1 MLALACM
8 VFIMQVKGKNMA
20 ALLFL
25 LSLVLYSAAPVH
37 PHPQGV
43 VYREADITNSRQ
55 VVSLGG
61 LFIFRH
67 YNKFGRCSEKIQP
80 QSIERAEAMV
90 FAIRQIN
97 RDPYLLPGVNLTFD
111 IRETCYAALVALE
124 NANEYLQSRDASR
137 TNQTVVAVSGVVGA
151 STSYISHLLNVQM
164 FRLSQLPHISYAS
177 TAAHLSAKP
186 RYDYFFRTVPSDSL
200 QARAMADIIAHFNWT
215 FVIALFSDDI
225 YGREGIDALN
235 AALESQNDMCQ
246 ICVAEIPLPYRSS
259 NNQVYDDIIGS
270 MSQEWVR
277 NASVA
282 VFFGYDDQAIGI
294 IHAIIRDSTTHKL
307 LQGITWIASKEL
319 PPSLPQEYYHVLKG
333 MINLVPPNRKNREDF
348 TRYFISLSPENNKT
362 DNPWFD
368 RYWEAVFNC
377 SLQGDNL
384 CNISSQNLS
393 MIRKPIYT
401 SYVIDAVY
409 AFAHAIHQMI
419 VDNCLN
425 NTICDKI
432 IIRRSTGEAINGS
445 LLRQYLFNV
454 SFNSTSFGTEKK
466 LFDANG
472 DVQGSYLIMNL
483 QNINNSYS
491 LERVGTWDQ
500 NLLEWTAPLQWP
512 GDREDPPQSVCS
524 LPCPVG
530 HEPQRVPNQEQCCW
544 ECKSCPGEN
553 TASSG
558 EECYECE
565 NKTMP
570 NPERSGCIAI
580 PLTFFTPPSPWA
592 VIILLL
598 TCAGIATTVFVA
610 GMFVTFHKKKVIKA
624 SSRELSAILL
634 GGILLCYIL
643 PFLFVGKPSPAL
655 CGVRRF
661 AIGFCFA
668 FSYSALLVRS
678 NRIHRIFN
686 HSHVSSISP
695 RFIGPVS
702 QVVITC
708 LLISIQVLLALV
720 WLAAEPP
727 SVETVQPNS
736 RTLELRCGE
745 SPYFGLPVSLCY
757 SLFLLVLST
766 YFAFLTRKVPDN
778 FNEAK
783 FINATVYSLC
793 IIWLGFLPAYFVSI
807 QFGTVYE
814 SFFLLLAI
822 ILSASVT
829 LLCLLVPK
837 IFIVILDKG
846 EEKKDWTTRTGTE
859 TAISTQASST

>member
-1 MLALACM
+1 ME
-8 VFIMQVKGKNMA
+8 

-25 LSLVLYSAAPVH
+25 LFLVLYSAAPVH

-43 VYREADITNSRQ
+43 VYREAGITNSRQ
-55 VVSLGG
+55 VVGLGG
-61 LFIFRH
+61 LFIFRY
-67 YNKFGRCSEKIQP
+67 YNEFGRCSEEIHS

-111 IRETCYAALVALE
+111 IRETCFAALVALE
-124 NANEYLQSRDASR
+124 NANEYLESRDVSR
-137 TNQTVVAVSGVVGA
+137 THQTVVAGVVGA
-151 STSYISHLLNVQM
+151 SSSYISELLNIEM
-164 FRLSQLPHISYAS
+164 FGLSQLPHISYAS
-177 TAAHLSAKP
+177 TAAHLSDKST
-186 RYDYFFRTVPSDSL
+186 YDYFFRTVPSDSL
-200 QARAMADIIAHFNWT
+200 QARAMADIIVHFNWT
-215 FVIALFSDDI
+215 YIFALFSDDN
-225 YGREGIDALN
+225 YGREGIDALT
-235 AALESQNDMCQ
+235 AALNSKNYNQSC
-246 ICVAEIPLPYRSS
+246 IAKRILLPYRSLNS
-259 NNQVYDDIIGS
+259 QDYDDIIES

-282 VFFGYDDQAIGI
+282 VLFGYEEQATEV
-294 IHAIIRDSTTHKL
+294 IHAIMRVTDNTTRRIL
-307 LQGITWIASKEL
+307 EDITWIASNGWSQSL
-319 PPSLPQEYYHVLKG
+319 PPESFQRVKG
-333 MINLVPPNRKNREDF
+333 MIGLVPHTGNIEEF
-348 TRYFISLSPENNKT
+348 TQYFISLSPENNKT

-368 RYWEAVFNC
+368 SYWEWVFYC
-377 SLQGDNL
+377 SLQGDNP
-384 CNISSQNLS
+384 CNVSAQNLS
-393 MIRKPIYT
+393 TINRDIYT

-419 VDNCLN
+419 EDYCS
-425 NTICDKI
+425 TGIICDEI
-432 IIRRSTGEAINGS
+432 TGQYTGEAIDGA
-445 LLRQYLFNV
+445 LLQQYLFNV
-454 SFNSTSFGTEKK
+454 SFNSTFSGTGEK
-466 LFDANG
+466 LFDVNG
-472 DVQGSYLIMNL
+472 DVPGSYSIVNVQNL
-483 QNINNSYS
+483 NASYS
-491 LERVGTWDQ
+491 LETVGTWDHI
-500 NLLEWTAPLQWP
+500 LEWTAPLQWP

-524 LPCPVG
+524 LPCGVG
-530 HEPQRVPNQEQCCW
+530 HQPQRVPDQEQCCW
-544 ECKSCPGEN
+544 ECKPCLGEN

-565 NKTMP
+565 DMYMP
-570 NPERSGCIAI
+570 NRERSACVAI

-598 TCAGIATTVFVA
+598 TCAGIVATAFVA
-610 GMFVTFHKKKVIKA
+610 AMFIAFHKKKVIKA

-668 FSYSALLVRS
+668 ISYSALLVRS

-708 LLISIQVLLALV
+708 LLISIQVLIALV
-720 WLAAEPP
+720 WLVAEPP
-727 SVETVQPNS
+727 SVKTVELS
-736 RTLELRCGE
+736 SGTLEVRCGE

-757 SLFLLVLST
+757 NLFLLVLST

-783 FINATVYSLC
+783 FINVTVYSLC

-807 QFGTVYE
+807 QFGTVFE
-814 SFFLLLAI
+814 SFFLLLAV
-822 ILSASVT
+822 ILSASAT

-846 EEKKDWTTRTGTE
+846 EKKDQTTGTG
-859 TAISTQASST
+859 TAIFTQATST

>member
-1 MLALACM
+1 ME
-8 VFIMQVKGKNMA
+8 

-25 LSLVLYSAAPVH
+25 LPLVLYSAAPVH

-67 YNKFGRCSEKIQP
+67 YNKFGRCSEEIHP

-90 FAIRQIN
+90 FAVRQIN

-111 IRETCYAALVALE
+111 IRETCIASLVALE
-124 NANEYLQSRDASR
+124 NANEYLQSRDTSR

-151 STSYISHLLNVQM
+151 SSSYISNVLNIEM
-164 FRLSQLPHISYAS
+164 FRPSQLPHISYAS
-177 TAAHLSAKP
+177 SAATLSNKP
-186 RYDYFFRTVPSDSL
+186 EYDYFFRTVPSDSL
-200 QARAMADIIAHFNWT
+200 QARAMADIIVHFNWT
-215 FVIALFSDDI
+215 YIFALFSDNE
-225 YGREGIDALN
+225 YGKEGIDALT
-235 AALESQNDMCQ
+235 AVFESKNYNQSC
-246 ICVAEIPLPYRSS
+246 IAKRIPLPYNS
-259 NNQVYDDIIGS
+259 QEYDDIIES

-282 VFFGYDDQAIGI
+282 VLFGYGYNANQVIQAIM
-294 IHAIIRDSTTHKL
+294 RVTDNTTRRVL
-307 LQGITWIASKEL
+307 EDITWIASDGWSQSL
-319 PPSLPQEYYHVLKG
+319 PPESFQRVKG
-333 MINLVPPNRKNREDF
+333 MIGLVPHTGNIEEF

-368 RYWEAVFNC
+368 RYWEWVFNC
-377 SLQGDNL
+377 SLQGDNP
-384 CNISSQNLS
+384 CNVSAQNLS
-393 MIRKPIYT
+393 MINRDIYT

-419 VDNCLN
+419 EDYCSTDN
-425 NTICDKI
+425 ICYEI
-432 IIRRSTGEAINGS
+432 YTGQAIDGA

-454 SFNSTSFGTEKK
+454 SFNSTFSGTGEK

-472 DVQGSYLIMNL
+472 DVHGSYSIVNVQNL
-483 QNINNSYS
+483 NASYS
-491 LERVGTWDQ
+491 LETVGTWDHI
-500 NLLEWTAPLQWP
+500 LEWTAPLQWP

-524 LPCPVG
+524 LPCGVG
-530 HEPQRVPNQEQCCW
+530 YQPQRVPDQDQCCW
-544 ECKSCPGEN
+544 ECKPCPGEN

-565 NKTMP
+565 EMYMP
-570 NPERSGCIAI
+570 NIEKSACIAI

-598 TCAGIATTVFVA
+598 TCAGIVATVFVA
-610 GMFVTFHKKKVIKA
+610 AMFNILRKKKVIKA

-668 FSYSALLVRS
+668 ISYSALVVRS

-708 LLISIQVLLALV
+708 LLISIQVLIALV
-720 WLAAEPP
+720 WLVAEPP
-727 SVETVQPNS
+727 SVKTVELS
-736 RTLELRCGE
+736 SGTLELRCGE

-757 SLFLLVLST
+757 NLFLLVLST

-783 FINATVYSLC
+783 FINVTVYSLC

-807 QFGTVYE
+807 QFGTLYE

-822 ILSASVT
+822 ILSASAT

-846 EEKKDWTTRTGTE
+846 EKRKEQTTRTGTE
-859 TAISTQASST
+859 TTLSTIQT

>member
-1 MLALACM
+1 MEVL
-8 VFIMQVKGKNMA
+8 Q
-20 ALLFL
+20 LFF

-37 PHPQGV
+37 PQGV
-43 VYREADITNSRQ
+43 VYREDDITNSRQ

-61 LFIFRH
+61 LFIVSGTKH
-67 YNKFGRCSEKIQP
+67 CSGIRAP
-80 QSIERAEAMV
+80 SVERIEAMV
-90 FAIRQIN
+90 FAIRKIN
-97 RDPYLLPGVNLTFD
+97 RDPSLLPGVNLTFD
-111 IRETCYAALVALE
+111 IRETCTSQNVALE
-124 NANEYLQSRDASR
+124 RAIEYVQNSDESC
-137 TNQTVVAVSGVVGA
+137 TNQTTLAVSGVVGA
-151 STSYISHLLNVQM
+151 VRSSVSESVASLL
-164 FRLSQLPHISYAS
+164 RLFQLPQISYGS
-177 TAAHLSAKP
+177 TADFLSDSS
-186 RYDYFFRTVPSDSL
+186 RFDYFFRTVPSDSL

-215 FVIALFSDDI
+215 YVFALFSDDT
-225 YGREGIDALN
+225 YGREGIDALIADLKSRN
-235 AALESQNDMCQ
+235 GSQSCIAMRISLDIESSDIQT
-246 ICVAEIPLPYRSS
+246 
-259 NNQVYDDIIGS
+259 YDRVVER

-282 VFFGYDDQAIGI
+282 VLFGHLNEAIAMIQAIM
-294 IHAIIRDSTTHKL
+294 RVTDSATRRIL
-307 LQGITWIASKEL
+307 EDITWIASDSWSLSL
-319 PPSLPQEYYHVLKG
+319 PPESFQRVKG
-333 MINLVPPNRKNREDF
+333 MIGLVPHTGNIEEF

-368 RYWEAVFNC
+368 RYWETVFNC
-377 SLQGDNL
+377 SLQGDNP
-384 CNISSQNLS
+384 CDIASQNLS
-393 MIRKPIYT
+393 MINRAVYN

-409 AFAHAIHQMI
+409 AFAHAIHHMI
-419 VDNCLN
+419 MDYCSND
-425 NTICDKI
+425 TICDEI
-432 IIRRSTGEAINGS
+432 ITMQSTGEATNGR

-454 SFNSTSFGTEKK
+454 SFSSTFSGPDKK

-472 DVQGSYLIMNL
+472 DVQGSYIIV
-483 QNINNSYS
+483 NIQENNSLYS
-491 LERVGTWDQ
+491 LETVGTWDHI

-512 GDREDPPQSVCS
+512 GDREEPPQSVCS
-524 LPCPVG
+524 LPCGAG
-530 HEPQRVPNQEQCCW
+530 HQPQRVPDQEQCCW
-544 ECKSCPGEN
+544 ECKPCLGEN

-558 EECYECE
+558 EECFECE
-565 NKTMP
+565 EMYMP
-570 NPERSGCIAI
+570 NIEKSVCIAI

-598 TCAGIATTVFVA
+598 TCVGIATTLFVA
-610 GMFVTFHKKKVIKA
+610 VMFVIFHNKKVIKA

-655 CGVRRF
+655 CSVRRF

-668 FSYSALLVRS
+668 ISYSALLVRS

-702 QVVITC
+702 RGNHMPPDFHPSPDSCGVV
-708 LLISIQVLLALV
+708 
-720 WLAAEPP
+720 AEPP

-745 SPYFGLPVSLCY
+745 SPYFGLPLSLCY
-757 SLFLLVLST
+757 NLFLLVLST

-783 FINATVYSLC
+783 FINVTVYSLC

-822 ILSASVT
+822 ILSASAT

-846 EEKKDWTTRTGTE
+846 DEKKDWTTRTGTE